1 MHYDSW
7 EAIVELKSSIYECRV
22 AHHRF
27 EPKKHHFSHRIFMFS
42 LALNEM
48 DKLDGQLGLLSHNRF
63 NLFSFYDRDH
73 LDKDDRPTQDKLM
86 DYLTQSGMDLDG
98 DHQVQLITLPRIAGY
113 IFNPVSFYFISDAN
127 SRPVCA
133 VAEVSNTY
141 REMKTYLLTK
151 MEKNRFRLRIP
162 KHFYVSP
169 FSSLELEFDFNL
181 GLPGD
186 KMDIYIDEYE
196 GNRKILASS
205 LRGEARPF
213 SNRRLFWYAIKYP
226 LLTLK
231 VITQIHWHAL
241 RLKLKGL
248 EHHSKA
254 ENPQL
259 QKDLVRQSKP
269 KKQTVCQ

>member
-1 MHYDSW
+1 
-7 EAIVELKSSIYECRV
+7 VELKSSIYECRV
-22 AHHRF
+22 VHHRF
-27 EPKKHHFSHRIFMFS
+27 EPKEHHFSHRIFMFS

-48 DKLDGQLGLLSHNRF
+48 DKLEGQLGLLSHNRF
-63 NLFSFYDRDH
+63 NLFSFHDRDH

-86 DYLTQSGMDLDG
+86 DYLSQAGMDLKG
-98 DHQVQLITLPRIAGY
+98 NHQVQLITLPRIAGY
-113 IFNPVSFYFISDAN
+113 IFNPVSFYFISDAD

-141 REMKTYLLTK
+141 REMKTYLLTR

-181 GLPGD
+181 SLPGD
-186 KMDIYIDEYE
+186 KMDIHIDEYE

-205 LRGEARPF
+205 LQGEARSF

-231 VITQIHWHAL
+231 VITQIHWHAF

-248 EHHSKA
+248 NHYPKA
-254 ENPQL
+254 ENPHL
-259 QKDLVRQSKP
+259 QKDLLRQSKS
-269 KKQTVCQ
+269 KKQTACQ